1 MSIKTLLIT
10 LSVVLIIGSVLGW
23 FARGCSIPKTLP
35 AIKKDSTYVERTEL
49 QPVKKD
55 STVSTPLEKIK
66 TQKRVDKIS
75 VKDSLGQTVNLTAV
89 SVVVNDSLF
98 TTYSLEL
105 IPVRFIMK
113 QITEI
118 IKPTLEYVE
127 APWYANNWFYGTLA
141 FAALLILSLLN

>member
-55 STVSTPLEKIK
+55 STPLEKIK